1 MKNRTNLRSDC
12 TSETFELV
20 FSAAPN
26 FFSTIRFADH
36 SARFFPSPSSL
47 YSIPKA
53 KDQKLGARDDE
64 STKAQQRCGT
74 NSRSDK
80 IGRAKGLRAK
90 KGDCR
95 ECFWSLVKN

>member
-1 MKNRTNLRSDC
+1 MNLKSDC

-26 FFSTIRFADH
+26 FFSTIRFADYL
-36 SARFFPSPSSL
+36 ARSFPSPSSP

-80 IGRAKGLRAK
+80 TGRAKGLRAK